1 MFMRQDSDRWRYV
14 GRYTVADSL
23 TVPNECAPYIAGS
36 GLTISQVSR
45 VIRLR
50 RLGD

>member
-1 MFMRQDSDRWRYV
+1 MRQDSDRWRHV
-14 GRYTVADSL
+14 GRCTVADSL
-23 TVPNECAPYIAGS
+23 TVPNECAPYIADG
-36 GLTISQVSR
+36 GLTISRVSR

>member
-1 MFMRQDSDRWRYV
+1 MRQDSDRWRYV
-14 GRYTVADSL
+14 GRYTVAGSL
-23 TVPNECAPYIAGS
+23 TVPDECAPYIAGS
-36 GLTISQVSR
+36 GLMISQVSR